1 VPSKVHFVNKEKAMS
16 ARLIALATVVA
27 LVGVFVGAQF
37 HHEPSV
43 QAQMPGSSMGGQ
55 FKPLTLVL
63 EGNFRVTCECAFN
76 DKDKTGAS
84 LKEELIK
91 KIEFHPEYIV
101 LTNQYGGGRVIPVYA
116 IKQLTWEPT

>member
-1 VPSKVHFVNKEKAMS
+1 MS
-16 ARLIALATVVA
+16 VRAIALATVVA
-27 LVGVFVGAQF
+27 LIGVFVGAQF
-37 HHEPSV
+37 HHEPAA
-43 QAQMPGSSMGGQ
+43 QAQMPGPGGQ
-55 FKPLTLVL
+55 FRPLTLVL
-63 EGNFRVTCECAFN
+63 EGNFRVMCECAFN